1 MHCIVRIG
9 LLCLHERRTLSHDLV
24 FILAAVLTCSPVAE
38 LVERLAGIQKFLGSN
53 PVRRFYKKNSLIISI

>member
-1 MHCIVRIG
+1 MAI
-9 LLCLHERRTLSHDLV
+9 LLNDLV

-53 PVRRFYKKNSLIISI
+53 PVRHFYKKNSLRISI